1 MTRLEAPPALAC
13 IPCPSY
19 NRANGIPENAMPG
32 TPYFSPRLILG
43 AAAMFGMLLAL
54 GIHIL
59 GQRFGLDLGDLW
71 SASSNGVIPVTAAI
85 AWWLIAAVAFVS
97 GYVTASLLFSAVSG
111 RLPRRLQHALIAGGL
126 LLLIAAGQAASG
138 PSAVPTLHGLYNGI
152 IALLL
157 GAAMA
162 FAGAHFALA
171 RH

>member
-1 MTRLEAPPALAC
+1 MPA
-13 IPCPSY
+13 PSY
-19 NRANGIPENAMPG
+19 NRTNGIPENAMSG
-32 TPYFSPRLILG
+32 TSYFSPRLILG

-71 SASSNGVIPVTAAI
+71 SASGSGIPVTAAI
-85 AWWLIAAVAFVS
+85 AWWLIAAVAFVG
-97 GYVTASLLFSAVSG
+97 GYITASLLFSAVSG

>member
-1 MTRLEAPPALAC
+1 
-13 IPCPSY
+13 
-19 NRANGIPENAMPG
+19 MPG

>member
-1 MTRLEAPPALAC
+1 
-13 IPCPSY
+13 
-19 NRANGIPENAMPG
+19 MPG

-71 SASSNGVIPVTAAI
+71 NASSNGIIPVTAAI
-85 AWWLIAAVAFVS
+85 AWWLIASVAFIS
-97 GYVTASLLFSAVSG
+97 GYITASLLFSAVSG
-111 RLPRRLQHALIAGGL
+111 RLPRRLQHALIAGGF

>member
-1 MTRLEAPPALAC
+1 
-13 IPCPSY
+13 
-19 NRANGIPENAMPG
+19 MPG
-32 TPYFSPRLILG
+32 TPYFSPRLILAG
-43 AAAMFGMLLAL
+43 AAMFGMLLAL

-59 GQRFGLDLGDLW
+59 GQRFGLVFGVFW
-71 SASSNGVIPVTAAI
+71 CASGFGFFLVS
-85 AWWLIAAVAFVS
+85 VAFFS
-97 GYVTASLLFSAVSG
+97 GYLTASLLCSAVSG

-162 FAGAHFALA
+162 YAGEHFA
-171 RH
+171 

>member
-1 MTRLEAPPALAC
+1 
-13 IPCPSY
+13 
-19 NRANGIPENAMPG
+19 MPG

-54 GIHIL
+54 GVHIL

-71 SASSNGVIPVTAAI
+71 GASNNGVIPVTAAI
-85 AWWLIAAVAFVS
+85 AWWLIASVAFVS
-97 GYVTASLLFSAVSG
+97 GYITASLLFSAVSG

>member
-1 MTRLEAPPALAC
+1 
-13 IPCPSY
+13 
-19 NRANGIPENAMPG
+19 MPG

-54 GIHIL
+54 GVHIL

-71 SASSNGVIPVTAAI
+71 GASSNGIIPVTAAI
-85 AWWLIAAVAFVS
+85 AWWLIASVAFIG
-97 GYVTASLLFSAVSG
+97 GYITASLLFSAVSG

>member
-1 MTRLEAPPALAC
+1 
-13 IPCPSY
+13 
-19 NRANGIPENAMPG
+19 MPG

-54 GIHIL
+54 GVHIL

-71 SASSNGVIPVTAAI
+71 GASSNGVIPATAAI
-85 AWWLIAAVAFVS
+85 AWWLIAAVAFVG
-97 GYVTASLLFSAVSG
+97 GYITASLLFSAVSG
-111 RLPRRLQHALIAGGL
+111 HLPRRLQHALIAGGL